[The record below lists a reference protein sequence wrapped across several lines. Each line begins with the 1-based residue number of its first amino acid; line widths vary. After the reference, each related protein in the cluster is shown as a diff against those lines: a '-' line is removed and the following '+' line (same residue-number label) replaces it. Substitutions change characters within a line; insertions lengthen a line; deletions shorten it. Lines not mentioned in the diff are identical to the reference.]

1 MNNLTFKTN
10 KHDLFICA
18 KLVLIKILY
27 ILSISYFLPDKMLL
41 WSFDKDVT
49 LINIFIEMIPFFI
62 VLVLYLFILRKE
74 KTYTVFC
81 TALFILWFIPNNSI
95 LSLSNYHIYYFLLLQ
110 VFSIVLFSLM
120 LVFSPKNKTNRH
132 SIYINFRELINNK
145 NMKIFMSCLIIFVN
159 VAILIYVYMYNGLN
173 FSISLLDMYDVRA
186 SYSDYAVNIQGS
198 FLSYLF
204 MIITS
209 TSKWVLPICL
219 YYAIRKKSY
228 FNIFLSLLS
237 FLALFTVEMQ
247 KTTLM
252 FVLVIIAVAFV
263 DKNRKLNKLNIHIIN
278 TFLYLLIFTFI
289 ESYVFKTNSIFN
301 AIVNRCMY
309 TPSYLTH
316 TYYTYFSTMG
326 KIWFTQDTFI
336 LQNIVSKII
345 SVGHNE
351 NMIKLISK
359 NCFDGL
365 MPSPNTGLFAEAY
378 GHMGIFGCIFFPFI
392 IVAFINFIYKIS
404 SYYGPG
410 ITCIIMLRL
419 VINIVNTK
427 ILTSNSMIGVIVFY
441 LISILLIRH
450 QKRNNLKERY
460 KNED

>member
-1 MNNLTFKTN
+1 
-10 KHDLFICA
+10 
-18 KLVLIKILY
+18 
-27 ILSISYFLPDKMLL
+27 
-41 WSFDKDVT
+41 
-49 LINIFIEMIPFFI
+49 
-62 VLVLYLFILRKE
+62 
-74 KTYTVFC
+74 
-81 TALFILWFIPNNSI
+81 
-95 LSLSNYHIYYFLLLQ
+95 
-110 VFSIVLFSLM
+110 
-120 LVFSPKNKTNRH
+120 
-132 SIYINFRELINNK
+132 
-145 NMKIFMSCLIIFVN
+145 
-159 VAILIYVYMYNGLN
+159 
-173 FSISLLDMYDVRA
+173 
-186 SYSDYAVNIQGS
+186 
-198 FLSYLF
+198 
-204 MIITS
+204 
-209 TSKWVLPICL
+209 
-219 YYAIRKKSY
+219 
-228 FNIFLSLLS
+228 
-237 FLALFTVEMQ
+237 
-247 KTTLM
+247 
-252 FVLVIIAVAFV
+252 
-263 DKNRKLNKLNIHIIN
+263 
-278 TFLYLLIFTFI
+278 
-289 ESYVFKTNSIFN
+289 
-301 AIVNRCMY
+301 MY